1 MDCTSL
7 VGGQGPSEP
16 LARGSGRLPAA
27 VRDGFPAAPETPSTS
42 LLRLVDD
49 GAQRAEA
56 TPSPEGATAGARPL
70 FAPAAKQ
77 GRRRRRRRRG
87 ARATQGRTGRGPA

>member
-27 VRDGFPAAPETPSTS
+27 VRDGFPA
-42 LLRLVDD
+42 
-49 GAQRAEA
+49 RAEA